1 MKPGWLLVV
10 TAGVALPAA
19 AQQVDPPAPTSGSFA
34 TTNQQSAPVKRLLV
48 DGYEVK
54 AGFADGTGGAYMVL
68 QKATSAYL
76 CHSNPTPTCEKL
88 N

>member
-1 MKPGWLLVV
+1 MRPARLLVLL
-10 TAGVALPAA
+10 AGVVSPAVAQQADPAA
-19 AQQVDPPAPTSGSFA
+19 PMSGSFA

-76 CHSNPTPTCEKL
+76 CHSNPSPTCEKL